1 MSDEVGGIFGFRA
14 IEVDPVDA
22 MPFMVTDFNKKNDS
36 ARASFVGDI
45 LRGGL
50 VSPAEIVEQYIKSER
65 VRFQNF
71 KQMHNLYKDSL
82 LLGANKG
89 KIIKELGRMTKAE
102 RESIISGRYL
112 PYTPGE
118 GVRQA
123 FNENFR
129 ELRLDLGRDIVNPFN
144 LAFPQIMKIRKNNM
158 SIDVNTGDF
167 DSTFVIP
174 EGFKQTEITPTAP
187 PTTTQPISTAGR
199 VITATPTQNLDSE
212 LGADI
217 LLGDDEVSKAIFRQ
231 NRNV

>member
-1 MSDEVGGIFGFRA
+1 
-14 IEVDPVDA
+14 
-22 MPFMVTDFNKKNDS
+22 
-36 ARASFVGDI
+36 
-45 LRGGL
+45 
-50 VSPAEIVEQYIKSER
+50 
-65 VRFQNF
+65 
-71 KQMHNLYKDSL
+71 
-82 LLGANKG
+82 
-89 KIIKELGRMTKAE
+89 MTKAE